1 MEVGHIA
8 QSMLFMSFFMSIY
21 AHSACGPA
29 CVPRGPSGVA
39 IAAIVEAMGLQL
51 LSNSPRQCLQTRH
64 NYSVRNCI
72 DFGQHDSKS
81 ACFNFLKSPTD
92 ACATLAT
99 AAVLSSLQSA
109 SGPGAAPGGECT
121 GAWGSRDMVPNL
133 VTGTIEN
140 VHFYKVL

>member
-1 MEVGHIA
+1 M
-8 QSMLFMSFFMSIY
+8 
-21 AHSACGPA
+21 
-29 CVPRGPSGVA
+29 PRGPSGVA

-81 ACFNFLKSPTD
+81 AFFNFFKFPTD

-99 AAVLSSLQSA
+99 AAVRSSLQSA
-109 SGPGAAPGGECT
+109 SGPGAAPGGEYT

-140 VHFYKVL
+140 VHFCKVL